1 MAMEAERNRQLSVV
15 VPVYNEVENLDALH
29 QAVVQALEPLGGAFE
44 LILVNDGS
52 QDGSKQVLDR
62 LAQQDPRVK
71 VVHFV
76 RNYGQTAAMS
86 AGFRLASFPLVITLD
101 ADLQNDPRDIPAM
114 LTRLEEGFDV
124 VCGWRR
130 DRQDDFLTRTLPS
143 RIANRIISAA
153 SRVHLHDYG
162 CTLRVY
168 RREYLSE
175 LPLYGE
181 MHRFIPIY
189 VTWAGARLAEM
200 PVTHHPRTRGQ
211 SKYGLSRTFKVLLDL
226 LTVKFLRDYY
236 VNPIYFFGIFGFF
249 LGFCGVGSFSAA
261 IFMKLQFGTWMHKNP
276 FVLFGV
282 MFFIMSL
289 VMFMMG
295 LLAEILIRMH
305 FELQGK
311 APYRVREVK
320 NLTGEGLS
328 MLTPLEPRAVVQDA
342 SPERS

>member
-1 MAMEAERNRQLSVV
+1 MSMEVERDRQLSVV
-15 VPVYNEVENLDALH
+15 VPVYNEVDNLEALY
-29 QAVVQALEPLGGAFE
+29 QAVVQALTPACGAFE

-52 QDGSKQVLDR
+52 KDGSKQVLDR
-62 LAQQDPRVK
+62 LAGADSRVK

-86 AGFRLASFPLVITLD
+86 AGFRLASAPLVVTLD
-101 ADLQNDPRDIPAM
+101 ADLQNDPRDIPGM
-114 LTRLEEGFDV
+114 LARLEEGFDV
-124 VCGWRR
+124 VCGWRK

-143 RIANRIISAA
+143 RLANRIISLA
-153 SRVHLHDYG
+153 SRVYLHDYG

-168 RREYLSE
+168 RREYLAE

-200 PVTHHPRTRGQ
+200 PVRHHPRTRGQ

-249 LGFCGVGSFSAA
+249 LGFCGMGSFSAA

-311 APYRVREVK
+311 APYRIREVK
-320 NLTGEGLS
+320 NMEGKGLGL
-328 MLTPLEPRAVVQDA
+328 LTPLSPRPTSRESV
-342 SPERS
+342 